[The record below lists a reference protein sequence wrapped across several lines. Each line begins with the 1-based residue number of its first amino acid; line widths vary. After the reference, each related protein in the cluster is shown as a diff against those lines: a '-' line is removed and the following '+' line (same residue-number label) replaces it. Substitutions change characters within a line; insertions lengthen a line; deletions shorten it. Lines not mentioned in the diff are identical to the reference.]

1 MLTMAQ
7 ISGFTVL
14 WQANNAFPDPCRG
27 RDFAMRGEAAA
38 AAAISI
44 FLNQE
49 VAKNGEERTNPG
61 RKTWPMMDSAKRVRV
76 KLSTGREGGGGG
88 STALL
93 PLKSQRQVKV
103 GAQMAYLIRCDADYR
118 LQMKTIKCPCTHK
131 RQGCLR
137 SKASRQELSLIN
149 VMRG

>member
-1 MLTMAQ
+1 
-7 ISGFTVL
+7 
-14 WQANNAFPDPCRG
+14 
-27 RDFAMRGEAAA
+27 MRGA

-49 VAKNGEERTNPG
+49 VAKNGGERERTNLG

-103 GAQMAYLIRCDADYR
+103 GAQTAYLVRCDAGYR